1 MKRTALNAIL
11 GAAPLVAL
19 GCDST
24 VALDPTQPSLTT
36 VYVSGVCRAEETAG
50 DLTGAQVSGE
60 LDLSLVLL
68 NQGSDANASLL
79 PTTRVRGAYDTV
91 ENVIKQGNSVRFS
104 LPQTAETEAPGVTTS
119 AFAAKDSAPTA
130 GSGLA
135 FSFNRIDFEYAG
147 GEAAKELDPYIILLM
162 DQSASLIGKR
172 SDADFDIVNAT
183 DRFDQRISFFSELI
197 QSLPDNYRVT
207 VMGFS
212 ESFADDSQA
221 NLTLPSES
229 SSLPRRLGDT
239 LNGQPYRKTVD
250 AYLTELKSKNNLK
263 IGTPLTKALEKANS
277 FAQSTK
283 GKLRPMVVLFTD
295 GLEDGDSSSNVKT
308 PEELSTLYSGIDV
321 PVHVVHLQPPPS
333 LPESRGRN
341 KGLASLSCGTGGDY
355 LFVESTDEFSKGN
368 RLGQIL
374 ANRFLGRWLLN
385 VKTTLDDNSNFA
397 GPQGYLISTDI
408 SVTLGKDTRVYSAS
422 RSLDESRASDQRM
435 WVYKP

>member
-1 MKRTALNAIL
+1 MKRTALTAIL
-11 GAAPLVAL
+11 GAAPLVGL

-60 LDLSLVLL
+60 LDLSMVLL

-91 ENVIKQGNSVRFS
+91 ENVIKQSGSIRFS
-104 LPQTAETEAPGVTTS
+104 LPQTATTDAPGVTSS
-119 AFAAKDSAPTA
+119 AFAAKDSAPNEA
-130 GSGLA
+130 SGMAL
-135 FSFNRIDFEYAG
+135 SFNRVDFEYAG
-147 GEAAKELDPYIILLM
+147 GEGAKELDPYIILLM

-172 SDADFDIVNAT
+172 SDADIDITNAT

-221 NLTLPSES
+221 NQTLPSAN

-239 LNGQPYRKTVD
+239 LNGLPYRKTID
-250 AYLTELKSKNNLK
+250 SYLTDLKSKNNLK
-263 IGTPLTKALEKANS
+263 IGTPLTKALERAHTL
-277 FAQSTK
+277 AQSAR
-283 GKLRPMVVLFTD
+283 GQLRPIVVLFTD
-295 GLEDGDSSSNVKT
+295 GLEDGDSSSNVKS
-308 PEELSTLYSGIDV
+308 PEVLSTLYSDLDV

-341 KGLASLSCGTGGDY
+341 KSFASLSCSTGGDY
-355 LFVESTDEFSKGN
+355 LFVESTEEFSKGN

-385 VKTTLDDNSNFA
+385 VKTTLDDNATFTS
-397 GPQGYLISTDI
+397 PQGYLISTDI